1 MILKEV
7 QAIIKSFEERQYIV
21 DESLATILAIAD
33 KLNKPLLLEGHPG
46 VGKTQVAKT
55 LAAHL
60 NTDLIRLQCYEG
72 LDVQTAVYEWNYQK
86 QLLSIKIQEGN
97 QEKGK
102 NLEDHIFDQKFLLER
117 PLLAAISAKEKSPVL
132 LIDEIDRADE
142 EFEAFLLELLSD
154 YQISIP
160 ELGTIKAKHPPI
172 VILTSNG
179 TRELG
184 DALKRRCLF
193 HWIDYPDF
201 DKEVSIIRKHLP
213 GMDNILVQ
221 QLVSFVQHIRQKEI
235 EKMPGISE
243 SLDWAS
249 ALLAL
254 GHKEIS
260 KNSVD
265 SAIGCL
271 LKSTAD
277 IEKISNDESLLSK
290 LKG

>member
-1 MILKEV
+1 MRLEAIS
-7 QAIIKSFEERQYIV
+7 AIIKSFNDQQYIV
-21 DESLATILAIAD
+21 DEALATVLVLAI
-33 KLNKPLLLEGHPG
+33 KLNKPLLLEGFPG

-55 LAAHL
+55 LATHL
-60 NTDLIRLQCYEG
+60 KTDLIRLQCYEG

-86 QLLSIKIQEGN
+86 QLLSIKIKEGN
-97 QEKGK
+97 ELSSEVVENQIFGK
-102 NLEDHIFDQKFLLER
+102 DFLLER
-117 PLLAAISAKEKSPVL
+117 PLLAAISAENQAPVL

-160 ELGTIKAKHPPI
+160 ELGTVKAKHPPI

-201 DKEVSIIRKHLP
+201 EKEVSIVTKLIP
-213 GMDNILVQ
+213 DIDEDIAN
-221 QLVSFVQHIRQKEI
+221 QLVHFVQSVRQQDI
-235 EKMPGISE
+235 EKAPGISE
-243 SLDWAS
+243 TIDWAL

-254 GHKEIS
+254 DQRSLNQQNVKS
-260 KNSVD
+260 T
-265 SAIGCL
+265 IGCL
-271 LKSTAD
+271 LKSTND
-277 IEKISNDESLLSK
+277 IEKVINNDELIAN